1 MCILFDLC
9 RLSTIQR
16 HLAPRGLSQ
25 VKGIDHSCMLNDG
38 RAAPKF
44 RRCVDEMAE
53 ALNWSD
59 QMDDHWRLIAAS
71 RNRGCSLIGSWW
83 SFSDRLG
90 KTGGWGGVRKN
101 PSTFSGEL
109 LSERSISAKEES
121 NANEGAD
128 MRWPLVDEESAE
140 RSALLLDLVGGGG
153 HIIEV
158 SSSFVFP
165 LGVLNMLLVY

>member
-9 RLSTIQR
+9 RLSTILR

-25 VKGIDHSCMLNDG
+25 VKGIDHSWMLNAWTSCTKVQTLRRWNG
-38 RAAPKF
+38 RGFKLIGP
-44 RRCVDEMAE
+44 
-53 ALNWSD
+53 NGWSLAFD
-59 QMDDHWRLIAAS
+59 S

-101 PSTFSGEL
+101 PSTFIGEL
-109 LSERSISAKEES
+109 LSERSISAKKES

-128 MRWPLVDEESAE
+128 MWWRLVDEESSE

-158 SSSFVFP
+158 VSSIVFR